1 LEKGIFF
8 GGKMKLLLIVLLSIF
23 LFQNCTEK
31 NVTADVIYKNAYF
44 YTVNE
49 QQPVVSEIAVKNDK
63 FIFTGEKTPHN
74 FVDEG
79 TLVIDLKG
87 KFVMPGF
94 IDSHL
99 HFMDGGFS
107 ISSIDLR
114 NTASK
119 EDFIKQIGEYA
130 KGLPKGEWIL
140 SGNWDHTLWDGQPLP
155 ERWWID
161 KVTPDNPVMIN
172 RLDGHM
178 GLANSL
184 ALKLAG
190 VSNDV
195 ETPPG
200 GVIVR
205 NKKGEITGI
214 LKESAMWLVRKVVP
228 RPGMESKL
236 KAAKSAMNYLL
247 ENGVTS
253 AHDMGTWEHVEAYDS
268 LITTNEMKVRISSFT
283 PISQWEKL
291 KEFKLKNNKSP
302 FLIIKGTKGFMDGSL
317 GSSTAKFFKPYLADK
332 NNFGVWD
339 DQMIPP
345 EKMLNRIKN
354 VSALNYQTVTHAIGT
369 EANNVLLNMYEEV
382 LNGDIKRRFRIEH
395 AQHLL
400 ADDIKRFAE
409 LGVIAAMQPY
419 HCIDDGR
426 WADTRIEYERCK
438 TTYAFRDLIDKGAIV
453 AFGSDWDVAPV
464 SPIWGI
470 YAAVTR
476 QTLDGKN
483 ENGWVPEQKITVKES
498 IKCYTINGAYADFS
512 ENEKGSI
519 EVGKLADF
527 IVLSEN
533 ILKIDPTEIKNVD
546 VEMTVVGGE
555 IVFEK

>member
-1 LEKGIFF
+1 MRIIFIILVSLF
-8 GGKMKLLLIVLLSIF
+8 LL
-23 LFQNCTEK
+23 QNCTEQ
-31 NVTADVIYKNAYF
+31 NITADVIYKNGYF

-49 QQPVVSEIAVKNDK
+49 KEPLVSEVAIKNDK
-63 FIFTGEKTPHN
+63 FIFVGQKTPRSYI
-74 FVDEG
+74 DEG

-87 KFVMPGF
+87 QFVLPGF

-114 NTASK
+114 NAASK
-119 EDFIKQIGEYA
+119 AIFIKKIADYA
-130 KGLPKGEWIL
+130 KNLPKGEWIL
-140 SGNWDHTLWDGQPLP
+140 SGNWDHTLWEGQPLP

-161 KVTPDNPVMIN
+161 KVTPNNPVMIN

-178 GLANSL
+178 ALANSL

-190 VSNDV
+190 ISNEV

-205 NKKGEITGI
+205 NNKGIITGI
-214 LKESAMWLVRKVVP
+214 LKESAMQLVYNVIP
-228 RPGMESKL
+228 RASFESKVR
-236 KAAKSAMNYLL
+236 AAKSAMNYLL
-247 ENGVTS
+247 ENGVSS
-253 AHDMGTWEHVEAYDS
+253 AHDMGTWEHVQVYDS
-268 LITTNEMKVRISSFT
+268 LISKNELKVRISSFP
-283 PISQWEKL
+283 PIAQWEKL
-291 KEFKLKNNKSP
+291 KDYKLKNRNST
-302 FLIIKGTKGFMDGSL
+302 FLKIKGTKGFMDGSL

-332 NNFGVWD
+332 TNFGVWD

-354 VSALNYQTVTHAIGT
+354 VSGLNYQVVTHAIGT
-369 EANNVLLNMYEEV
+369 EANHVLLDMYEDV
-382 LNGDIKRRFRIEH
+382 LNNNKSKRFRIEH

-400 ADDIKRFAE
+400 PEDIERFAE
-409 LGVIAAMQPY
+409 LGVIASMQPY

-426 WADTRIEYERCK
+426 WAETRIDYERCK
-438 TTYAFRDLIDKGAIV
+438 TTYAFRALLDKNAIV

-464 SPIWGI
+464 SPLWGI

-476 QTLDGKN
+476 QTLDGKHK
-483 ENGWVPEQKITVKES
+483 NGWVPEQKITVEEA
-498 IKCYTINGAYADFS
+498 IKCYTLNGAYADFS

-519 EVGKLADF
+519 EKDKLADF
-527 IVLSEN
+527 VVLSSN
-533 ILKIDPTEIKNVD
+533 ILEILPSEIKD
-546 VEMTVVGGE
+546 VEVNMTVVGGE